1 MTAKF
6 FDIVG
11 PILIEPRV
19 YPDSRGY
26 FSVIF
31 EKNDFSLVSQTE
43 FIQDNESKS
52 SYGVLRGLHFQ
63 KEPFAQAKL
72 VRCVK
77 GQIMDVAVDIRPDSD
92 TFGKYVSVILD
103 EDNHHQLY
111 IPRGFAHGF
120 VVLSDEAIVQYKC
133 DNIYMPS
140 YESGIIWNDSDLN
153 IDWMIPEKD
162 IILSDKD
169 KVNLTLKDLKNNGTI

>member
-6 FDIVG
+6 FNAGG
-11 PILIEPRV
+11 PILIEPEI
-19 YPDSRGY
+19 YHDNRGY
-26 FSVIF
+26 FSVTF
-31 EKNDFSLVSQTE
+31 EKTDFSILSQTE
-43 FIQDNESKS
+43 FVQDNESKS

-63 KEPFAQAKL
+63 EAPFEQAKL

-77 GQIMDVAVDIRPDSD
+77 GQIMDVAVDIRPESEK
-92 TFGKYVSVILD
+92 FGEFVSVILD
-103 EDNHHQLY
+103 ENNHHQFY
-111 IPRGFAHGF
+111 IPRGYAHGF

-140 YESGIIWNDSDLN
+140 HENGIIWNDPDLN
-153 IDWMIPEKD
+153 IDWMIPEED

-169 KVNLTLKDLKNNGTI
+169 KTNLTFKELINNGTI